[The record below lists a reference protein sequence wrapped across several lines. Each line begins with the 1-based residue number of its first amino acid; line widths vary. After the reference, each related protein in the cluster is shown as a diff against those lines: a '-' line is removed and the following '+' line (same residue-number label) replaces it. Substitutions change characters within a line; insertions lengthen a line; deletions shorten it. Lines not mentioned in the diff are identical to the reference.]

1 MNEIETIKQNMGTV
15 CWTPSDVMAQIQVIQ
30 QLMRNGM
37 TEGEHWGKIPGCGD
51 KPALLKPGA
60 EKLGLMFRLAGKY
73 VVEEINL
80 PNGHLDVKVKCSL
93 VHIVTGSFWGEGLG
107 SCSTMES
114 KYRYRVGVGESTL
127 VKVPKAYW
135 DLKRSDFKAAQE
147 LIGGKGY
154 TTKKGEDGLW
164 YIHEKIEKQ
173 ENTDIADTYNT
184 VRKIAKKRAFVDAM
198 LSATAASDI
207 FTQDIDEMFGQP
219 ETQVQTEKKE
229 AIKAQEAVV
238 VESQVQETPK
248 TEGGSSP
255 TRFISL
261 EQQVELH
268 KVAKERGVHHLTFK
282 KYLKDALNVDGT
294 AKIKID
300 DYLKVYN
307 YLSNEAPVMANQ

>member
-1 MNEIETIKQNMGTV
+1 MENEIKIGNSSMV
-15 CWTPSDVMAQIQVIQ
+15 AWTPKEVMGQIQVIQ
-30 QLMRNGM
+30 QLMRDGM

-73 VVEEINL
+73 EIIENNL

-93 VHIVTGSFWGEGLG
+93 QHIVTGQFWGEGLG

-114 KYRYRVGVGESTL
+114 KYRYRSGVGESTG
-127 VKVPKAYW
+127 VKVPKEYW
-135 DLKRSDFKAAQE
+135 DLRRTDPAKAME
-147 LIGGKGY
+147 IIGKGY
-154 TTKKGEDGLW
+154 ATKKGDDGIW
-164 YIHEKIEKQ
+164 YIVEKLDKV
-173 ENTDIADTYNT
+173 ENPDIADTYNT

-219 ETQVQTEKKE
+219 ETQAQAEKKE

-238 VESQVQETPK
+238 VESQEGAQESFISADQQMELLSLVKARKMTQETF
-248 TEGGSSP
+248 
-255 TRFISL
+255 RN
-261 EQQVELH
+261 
-268 KVAKERGVHHLTFK
+268 
-282 KYLKDALNVDGT
+282 YLKKEYGAPGWS
-294 AKIKID
+294 KIKKD

-307 YLSNEAPVMANQ
+307 YVNDLSLVGE